1 MSVLSMVPAKWR
13 FETTLAVRHLTTG
26 GGQTVL
32 TMGAVAA
39 GVIVIIFLTALIFGM
54 RARLTDMLTEAIPHV
69 TVRVREHEPVPLS
82 EIQDL
87 NDRMSSSRIEKQAPQ
102 LKFIDD
108 WQHAVDLIRTVPNV
122 RIALPAVQGQ
132 GFASK
137 GGNPLGV
144 TVVGADPEQQ
154 DEVSP
159 VTKNLI
165 NGRYVG
171 LASDEVVIDYELAKE
186 LSVSVGD
193 RIRVT
198 SSAGNTES
206 LMIAGIYSRGQGRG
220 AAYVTLRTGQSLFGV
235 GNSVHV
241 ILVKVNKL
249 FGSDEVADRIE
260 AMLPYEARS
269 WSREFPS
276 FVSSLTVQ
284 AASAYLIS
292 GFSLIA
298 SSFAIASVLIVSVL
312 QKSKQI
318 GILKSIG
325 ATRKQILRIFT
336 LEGLAIAI
344 AGSLGGAI
352 IGTLIVYLI
361 SLPLQ
366 MTSRPGHAPDQLF
379 PVRVLPEFIIGAMVA
394 AIIATVFAALFPA
407 RRAAKMNPVDVMR

>member
-13 FETTLAVRHLTTG
+13 FEATLAVRHLTTG
-26 GGQTVL
+26 GGQTLL

-82 EIQDL
+82 EIQNL
-87 NDRMSSSRIEKQAPQ
+87 EDRMSSSRIERQAPQ

-108 WQHAVDLIRTVPNV
+108 WQHVVDLIRTVPNV
-122 RIALPAVQGQ
+122 RIALPAIQGQ

-159 VTKNLI
+159 VTKDLI
-165 NGRYVG
+165 GGRYIG
-171 LASDEVVIDYELAKE
+171 LASDEVVVDYELAKE

-193 RIRVT
+193 RIRLT

-206 LMIAGIYSRGQGRG
+206 LMVAGIYSRGQGRSP
-220 AAYVTLRTGQSLFGV
+220 AYVTLRTGQSLFGV

-241 ILVKVNKL
+241 ILVKVHDL
-249 FGSDEVADRIE
+249 FGSDEVADKIE
-260 AMLPYEARS
+260 AMVPYEARS

-344 AGSLGGAI
+344 VGSLSGAI

-366 MTSRPGHAPDQLF
+366 TTARPGHVPDQLF
-379 PVRVLPEFIIGAMVA
+379 PVRILPEYIIGAVVS
-394 AIIATVFAALFPA
+394 AILATVFAALFPA